1 MYVFQSFDHRIK
13 FHLCDDNSNGCLT
26 IHYNYIYVCYLYKTG
41 GNSLN
46 IAIHNVPTVKTFKKS
61 SKCLLART
69 LYFLYMILLQRAS
82 AFIQFLISQNI
93 FEII

>member
-1 MYVFQSFDHRIK
+1 MPYDAPITTF
-13 FHLCDDNSNGCLT
+13 
-26 IHYNYIYVCYLYKTG
+26 IYVIYTETG

-69 LYFLYMILLQRAS
+69 LYISVYYLQRAS